1 MCYNDFRKR
10 HIFRDFMPFHKGVF
24 MKLRKGRAFGAL
36 AVVTALAVCGVG
48 CAMGRSVGKANTEA
62 QTSSENT
69 AATTP
74 EETTEEQTTL
84 PPDKVVHVVAA
95 GDNLIHY
102 SVFKNAEALAG
113 GSGYDFKPMY
123 SEVK

>member
-1 MCYNDFRKR
+1 
-10 HIFRDFMPFHKGVF
+10 

-62 QTSSENT
+62 QTSSGSEE
-69 AATTP
+69 TTLP
-74 EETTEEQTTL
+74 EETTEELTTL
-84 PPDKVVHVVAA
+84 PPDKVVHVIAA

-113 GSGYDFKPMY
+113 GSGY
-123 SEVK
+123 